1 MRMSRTNE
9 SLTLRKVLKKYN
21 SVKLLSREDIDGD
34 ITISSVRFYGPMAEI
49 DIEFKG
55 KIYARK
61 TLGKTEWFDASVLPN
76 ASKVRVYRLIRRRV
90 FPFLKTHLSY
100 FDINLHYV
108 EQIKKVRWV

>member
-1 MRMSRTNE
+1 MRMSRTKE

-21 SVKLLSREDIDGD
+21 SVKLLSREEIDGD
-34 ITISSVRFYGPMAEI
+34 IIISSVRFYGSRAEI

-61 TLGKTEWFDASVLPN
+61 SWGKTEWIDASFLPN
-76 ASKVRVYRLIRRRV
+76 ASKVRVYRLIRRRI

-100 FDINLHYV
+100 FDVNLHYV
-108 EQIKKVRWV
+108 EQIKKVKWV

>member
-9 SLTLRKVLKKYN
+9 ALTLRKVLKKYN
-21 SVKLLSREDIDGD
+21 SVKLLSREEIDGD
-34 ITISSVRFYGPMAEI
+34 ISISSVRFYGPRAEI

-61 TLGKTEWFDASVLPN
+61 SWGKTEWIDASFLPK
-76 ASKVRVYRLIRRRV
+76 ASKIRVYRLIRRRV
-90 FPFLKTHLSY
+90 FPFLRTHLSY
-100 FDINLHYV
+100 FDVNLHYV